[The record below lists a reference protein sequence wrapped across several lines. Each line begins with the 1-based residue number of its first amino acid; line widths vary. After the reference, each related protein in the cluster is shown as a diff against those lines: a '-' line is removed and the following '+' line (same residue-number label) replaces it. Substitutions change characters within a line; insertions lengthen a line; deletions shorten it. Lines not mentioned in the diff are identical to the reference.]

1 MTLRDVPNIIKPAP
15 PLAPEDTV
23 AKAIRLLRARGLP
36 ALPVAQSGRLV
47 GLVHEMDLLRLAAD
61 VQDPRAFARSLSV
74 SQIMRPIELIVSET
88 DPLSAGSRASALTQ
102 IFQDPAAGAVPVAA
116 GDGRYLGMVLR
127 RDILAA
133 ITGEALA
140 PPIAGLATPFGVYLT
155 TGALRAGASNLAL
168 AGTGIALMAINLLA
182 GGAIYGLAGIAD
194 RLLAHGSPP
203 PPPEAIGPIPLWA
216 TLLFHGL
223 QIAVF
228 LLLLRLS
235 PLTRVHGAE
244 HMVVRAIEE
253 GEDLVPEKLRTMSR
267 VHPRCGTNLMALL
280 ILLIIAQQFFTSL
293 SDGADEATRLLA
305 LFVLVMIVLLTW
317 RRLGA
322 GLQRWVTTRR
332 PSDRQL
338 ASAARVGEAL
348 LDKVRADPGAR
359 AGFPR
364 RLWNSGFPQ
373 VLTGFLAMAL
383 VADYGIPALSTIWS
397 WLSG

>member
-1 MTLRDVPNIIKPAP
+1 MTLRDVPNIIRPAP

-36 ALPVAQSGRLV
+36 AIPVAQDGRLV
-47 GLVHEMDLLRLAAD
+47 GLVHEMDLIRLTVD
-61 VQDPRAFARSLSV
+61 VQDPRASTRSLSV
-74 SQIMRPIELIVSET
+74 SQIMRPIEVVLSDA
-88 DPLSAGSRASALTQ
+88 DPLSALAPLFR
-102 IFQDPAAGAVPVAA
+102 DPDAGAAPVAA
-116 GDGRYLGMVLR
+116 GDGRQPSFGRYLGMVLR
-127 RDILAA
+127 RDLLAA
-133 ITGEALA
+133 VTGEALT

-168 AGTGIALMAINLLA
+168 AATGAALMAINLLA
-182 GGAIYGLAGIAD
+182 GGIIYGLAVIAD
-194 RLLAHGSPP
+194 RLLADGSPP
-203 PPPEAIGPIPLWA
+203 APAEAIGAIPLWA
-216 TLLFHGL
+216 TVLFHGL

-235 PLTRVHGAE
+235 PLTGVHGAE

-332 PSDRQL
+332 PSPRQL

-359 AGFPR
+359 ARFPR

-373 VLTGFLAMAL
+373 VLTGFLAIAL
-383 VADYGIPALSTIWS
+383 VADYGLPALSTIWS